1 MARWR
6 LAMALLL
13 VGLGTLGELAA
24 EPVTG
29 PAGTSARDAGRDTI
43 RAIARSAAG
52 ATSRPADSDPG
63 AAPAEV
69 VRWLAANRESVRDV
83 TPGPLK
89 DLPWGV
95 CTSRPAA
102 EGAPTRLYL
111 HVFDWHASGNVIAY
125 GLAGGVKRAY
135 LLADPARAELPVS
148 GTGRD
153 TVVAGPK
160 KAPDPADTVVV
171 LELDGDPKI
180 VPLAVTPAPDGSVLL
195 HAKAAIVHGQT
206 VRYEPDP
213 KKNTVGYWTSASDFV
228 EWQFE
233 VPAAGAYSVEILQ
246 GCGTGSGGSTV
257 DFTAAGQTLPVTV
270 QDTGGFQNFV
280 PREIGRF
287 EFPKP
292 GRYTLTVKPKKKP
305 GLAVMDL
312 RQVKL
317 TPGGGK

>member
-1 MARWR
+1 M
-6 LAMALLL
+6 LI
-13 VGLGTLGELAA
+13 AA
-24 EPVTG
+24 PATE
-29 PAGTSARDAGRDTI
+29 PAGGAARNAGRDSI
-43 RAIARSAAG
+43 RAIASSAAG
-52 ATSRPADSDPG
+52 ATSRPADPEPG
-63 AAPAEV
+63 AVPAEV

-83 TPGPLK
+83 APGPLK

-102 EGAPTRLYL
+102 GDAPSRLYL
-111 HVFDWHASGNVIAY
+111 HVFDWHASGSVIAY

-135 LLADPARAELPVS
+135 LMADPARAALPVS
-148 GTGRD
+148 GTDRD
-153 TVVAGPK
+153 TIVAGPK

-171 LELDGDPKI
+171 LELNGEPKI
-180 VPLAVTPAPDGSVLL
+180 VPLAVAPASDGSVLL
-195 HAKAAIVHGQT
+195 HARDAIVHGQT
-206 VRYEPDP
+206 ARYEPDP
-213 KKNTVGYWTSASDFV
+213 KKNTVGYWTSASDWV

-233 VPAAGAYSVEILQ
+233 APAAGAYTVEILQ
-246 GCGTGSGGSTV
+246 GCGKGSGGSTV
-257 DFTAAGQTLPVTV
+257 DFASAGQTLTVTV

-287 EFPKP
+287 EFPKA
-292 GRYTLTVKPKKKP
+292 GRYTLTVKPTKKP